1 MSASVHSKPYQASYF
16 ITGRYMGSS
25 TFTAPFVPRSMAY
38 FCATCGDIWA
48 RIHVEQGEQEPYW
61 EVCHVPCDKH
71 KVRGVIDW
79 AAVPGSLLS
88 SRVDNKKSNL
98 AVQDWARAI
107 EHLPPEVLRRE
118 FDVNLK
124 WYDQQQLEK
133 DD

>member
-1 MSASVHSKPYQASYF
+1 MSSVHSRDYTAAYF
-16 ITGRYMGSS
+16 LKGRLLGMS
-25 TFTAPFVPRSMAY
+25 TFRAPFVPRSLAY

-48 RIHVEQGEQEPYW
+48 RVHVEQAEQEPYW
-61 EVCHVPCDKH
+61 DVCHVPCENH

-79 AAVPGSLLS
+79 ASVPGSLLMG
-88 SRVDNKKSNL
+88 RTENTKGHL

-124 WYDQQQLEK
+124 WYDNLQTEK